1 MYKFLDTYNSFRQ
14 MSENISINVQTIAGH
29 RLTWVSYPQ
38 VSNTLLIKNQVSKA
52 SYFSIAIE
60 IGLMSKTNQI
70 SQNNEAG
77 LNKTMFT
84 NQ

>member
-1 MYKFLDTYNSFRQ
+1 MELKPCISFLTHNSFRQ

-60 IGLMSKTNQI
+60 IGLMSKTN
-70 SQNNEAG
+70 
-77 LNKTMFT
+77 
-84 NQ
+84 

>member
-1 MYKFLDTYNSFRQ
+1 

-38 VSNTLLIKNQVSKA
+38 VSNTLLIKSQVSKA

-60 IGLMSKTNQI
+60 IGLMSKTN
-70 SQNNEAG
+70 
-77 LNKTMFT
+77 
-84 NQ
+84 

>member
-14 MSENISINVQTIAGH
+14 MSESISINVQTIAGH

-38 VSNTLLIKNQVSKA
+38 VSNILLIKNQVSKA

-70 SQNNEAG
+70 S
-77 LNKTMFT
+77 
-84 NQ
+84 